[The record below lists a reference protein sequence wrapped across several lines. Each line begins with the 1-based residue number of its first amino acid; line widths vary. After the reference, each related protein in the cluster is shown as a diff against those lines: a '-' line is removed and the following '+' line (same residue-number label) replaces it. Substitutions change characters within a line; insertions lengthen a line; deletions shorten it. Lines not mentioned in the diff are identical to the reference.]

1 MKTLQ
6 FTNIKSTAKSEF
18 KVGDVKNMNEYFITS
33 ESVTEGHPD
42 KICDQISDAILDAYL
57 KKDKYSRVAVETMVS
72 KNTIMIA
79 GEITSNAK
87 IDVVK
92 IAREVVKNIGYCDD
106 DIGFNYKTCLIF
118 TNINTQSSDI
128 ALGVDKQKENEKS
141 SKKIIGAGD
150 QGIMYGYAFD
160 ETKNLMPLTCD
171 LANKLTMK
179 LAALRKEE
187 GAFWLRPDG
196 KAQVTM
202 KYDENGNALK
212 ISSIVVST
220 QHEANIDYNFIK
232 NTIQYD
238 VIYSV
243 IDNKWLSYD
252 TKIYINPTGRFV
264 IGGPAGDTGLT
275 GRKIMVDTYG
285 GIGRHGGGAFSGKDP
300 TKVDRS
306 AAYMARYVAKNIVG
320 AKLAKKVEVSL
331 SYVIGCA
338 EPDAITINTF
348 GTETIKKEY
357 INEVV
362 KDTFSF
368 SVADILE
375 QLDLRKPQFL
385 KTAAYGHFGRENEN
399 FKWEE
404 LDKVQVLK
412 EKSLKYILNEFM

>member
-1 MKTLQ
+1 
-6 FTNIKSTAKSEF
+6 
-18 KVGDVKNMNEYFITS
+18 
-33 ESVTEGHPD
+33 
-42 KICDQISDAILDAYL
+42 
-57 KKDKYSRVAVETMVS
+57 MVS

-87 IDVVK
+87 VDVTKV
-92 IAREVVKNIGYCDD
+92 AREVVKNIGYINDD
-106 DIGFNYKTCLIF
+106 VGFNYRTCLIL
-118 TNINTQSSDI
+118 TNINKQSSDI
-128 ALGVDKQKENEKS
+128 ALGVDKEEENKLS
-141 SKKIIGAGD
+141 GKKIIGAGD

-160 ETKNLMPLTCD
+160 ETENYMPLTCY

-179 LAALRKEE
+179 LAVLRKEE
-187 GAFWLRPDG
+187 GASWLRPDG

-202 KYDENGNALK
+202 KYDENGNPLS
-212 ISSIVVST
+212 ITSIVVST
-220 QHEANIDYNFIK
+220 QHEPDIDYDYIK
-232 NTIQYD
+232 NTIQYE

-243 IDNKWLSYD
+243 IDNKWLRYD

-264 IGGPAGDTGLT
+264 IGGPAGDTGVT

-320 AKLAKKVEVSL
+320 ANLAKKAEIAL

-338 EPDAITINTF
+338 QPDAITINTF
-348 GTETIKKEY
+348 GTETIKKKY
-357 INEVV
+357 INEIV

-368 SVADILE
+368 SVGDILE
-375 QLDLRKPQFL
+375 ELNLRKPQFL

-404 LDKVQVLK
+404 LDKVQILK
-412 EKSLKYILNEFM
+412 EKAIKCICNELK